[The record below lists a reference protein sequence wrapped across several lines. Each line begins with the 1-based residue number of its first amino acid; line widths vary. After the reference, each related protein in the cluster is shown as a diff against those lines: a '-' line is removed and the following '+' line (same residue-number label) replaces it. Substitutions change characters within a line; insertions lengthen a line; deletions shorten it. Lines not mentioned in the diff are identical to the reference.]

1 MAPRYY
7 RSELIRRVPESLLR
21 YYRTDPIEYPKI
33 TRRLYDTNVMQG
45 RHTWLEVHVTG
56 DPEPHVKWYKN
67 SVPVKESESIKVHIQ
82 SIVQLELIV
91 HNILIE
97 YSTLLF

>member
-1 MAPRYY
+1 
-7 RSELIRRVPESLLR
+7 
-21 YYRTDPIEYPKI
+21 
-33 TRRLYDTNVMQG
+33 MQG

-56 DPEPHVKWYKN
+56 DPEPQVKWYKN
-67 SVPVKESESIKVHIQ
+67 SVPVKESESIKVHNQ